1 MASRKRKRTTTTERS
16 GFFRFLKRIGPG
28 FITGAADD
36 DPSGIATYSQT
47 GATFGF
53 QQLWTPFVTLP
64 LMTAVQET
72 CGRIGMV
79 TGNGI
84 AGVIKKHYPKTTIAL
99 FVGLLLV
106 TNAIN
111 IGADLGAMAD
121 AGELLFGIPFTIWLI
136 GITTVTLTLIIFV
149 PYASYVKILKVLTL
163 SLLAYI
169 ASVFVIR
176 VDWSIVATA
185 VIIPK
190 FSFSKDFLLNIVA
203 LLGTTISP
211 YIFFWQANQEAEE
224 EVLDKKI
231 AGIGDGR
238 PRVTQKMLKG
248 LRLDTAL
255 GMLLSNVIMFFI
267 ILTTAATLHAN
278 GITDIETAADAAQA
292 LRPLAGDFTF
302 VVFALGIIGTG
313 LLAIPILAGS
323 GAYAVAELKGWRSGL
338 SLKPRQAKG
347 FYGVIVLV
355 TVAGLIVNYLGIPP
369 FKMLYYTA
377 VLNGIAA
384 PPLLFLILRVAND
397 RKIMGCHVNS
407 RLSNIL
413 GWTTFTVMTLACLA
427 LLVATVLG

>member
-1 MASRKRKRTTTTERS
+1 MASRKRTRGAPDKRS
-16 GFFRFLKRIGPG
+16 GFFGFLKRIGPG

-53 QQLWTPFVTLP
+53 SQLWTPFVTLP
-64 LMTAVQET
+64 LMTAVQEM

-84 AGVIKKHYPKTTIAL
+84 AGVIKRYYPKTTIAL

-106 TNAIN
+106 TNSIN

-121 AGELLFGIPFTIWLI
+121 AGELLFGVPFGVWLM
-136 GITTVTLTLIIFV
+136 GITAVTLALVIYV
-149 PYASYVKILKVLTL
+149 PYVTYVKILKILTF
-163 SLLAYI
+163 SLLAYV
-169 ASVFVIR
+169 ASVFVVRI
-176 VDWSIVATA
+176 DWSAVACAIVAPRLTL
-185 VIIPK
+185 
-190 FSFSKDFLLNIVA
+190 SKDFLLNVVA

-211 YIFFWQANQEAEE
+211 YIFFWQADEEAEE
-224 EVLDKKI
+224 EVLDRNI

-238 PRVTQKMLKG
+238 PRVTAKMLKG
-248 LRLDTAL
+248 LRMDTML

-278 GITDIETAADAAQA
+278 GITDIETASDAAQA
-292 LRPLAGDFTF
+292 LRPLAGDFAF
-302 VVFALGIIGTG
+302 VLFALGVIGTG

-323 GAYAVAELKGWRSGL
+323 GAYAVAELRGWRSGL
-338 SLKPRQAKG
+338 SLKPRQAKK
-347 FYGVIVLV
+347 FYGVIALI
-355 TVAGLIVNYLGIPP
+355 TVAGLIVNFLGIPP

-384 PPLLFLILRVAND
+384 PPLLYLILRVAND
-397 RKIMGCHVNS
+397 RKIMGSHVNS
-407 RLSNIL
+407 RLSNVL
-413 GWTTFTVMTLACLA
+413 GWTTFAVMTLACLA
-427 LLVATVLG
+427 LLAAALIG